1 MRAQPARMAEARLG
15 ESLEHQSEALGFCSV
30 DEAKPLKVGNNLIEM
45 AIWEVES
52 DNAVKE
58 ESNEG
63 GRRQGDRSEAIGRRC
78 VLVSDV
84 HMVSSKLPRAL
95 AAASRLLLTSRTER
109 QAYFSLATTPTRDN
123 L

>member
-1 MRAQPARMAEARLG
+1 MAEARLG

-30 DEAKPLKVGNNLIEM
+30 NEAKPLKVGNNLIEM